1 MPEPIDF
8 YFDFISPYGYAAA
21 ARIDALG
28 EKHGRAVRWRT
39 FNMRS
44 VNANVLGMDR
54 PLFLLP
60 LKGPYFIQ
68 DVPRTLKYFD
78 LPYNPG
84 SVVDF
89 NPVAALRAFWFLS
102 DQNEHQAK
110 AFAWRVMQVFFA
122 EKTVPNQPEAV
133 AALGA
138 EIGADRNAVLAYLA
152 SPEAKTRLK
161 AETENAVAVGVW
173 GTPTFKVDDQLFWG
187 CDRMQML
194 DDWLAR
200 GGW

>member
-1 MPEPIDF
+1 MADPIDF
-8 YFDFISPYGYAAA
+8 YFDFISPYGYCAAS
-21 ARIDALG
+21 RIDALG

-44 VNANVLGMDR
+44 VNANQLGMDR
-54 PLFLLP
+54 PLFQLP
-60 LKGPYFIQ
+60 LKGPYFTQ
-68 DVPRTLKYFD
+68 DVPRTVKWFG

-84 SVVDF
+84 SVLDF
-89 NPVAALRAFWFLS
+89 NPLSALRAFWFLN
-102 DQNEHQAK
+102 DQDEALAK

-122 EKTVPNQPEAV
+122 EKTVPNDPEAV
-133 AALGA
+133 AAIAASQGA
-138 EIGADRNAVLAYLA
+138 RGAAVLDYLA

-161 AETENAVAVGVW
+161 TETENAIASGVW
-173 GTPTFKVDDQLFWG
+173 GTPTFKVGDQLFWG
-187 CDRMQML
+187 CDRMPML